1 MAAKPTVVLV
11 PGAWHV
17 EHTYHKLIPD
27 LERRG
32 YSTLAIRNPSLGQPM
47 RDGLVDEDAAHLR
60 SVVDRLLD
68 DGKEVV
74 VAAHSYAGSVL
85 SPALANYA
93 WKKGDKGRVL
103 GLVYIAAFV
112 LPEGKSIA
120 AIMFP
125 PDGSD
130 SPLKAD
136 ENGFIQPPDPH
147 VFYNDL
153 PESEQQELA
162 KHLLPNPGN
171 VGTVPGRGAPWK
183 NVPAVYL
190 KCLKDVILPPA
201 VQQRMLD
208 AVGGD
213 ALRVVELDSSHSPML
228 SMPEK
233 VGDAVML
240 VERLGRESV
249 EKERL

>member
-1 MAAKPTVVLV
+1 MAPKPTVVLV

-93 WKKGDKGRVL
+93 WKKGDKGCVL

-136 ENGFIQPPDPH
+136 EVCISISPHPPFCP
-147 VFYNDL
+147 
-153 PESEQQELA
+153 
-162 KHLLPNPGN
+162 
-171 VGTVPGRGAPWK
+171 
-183 NVPAVYL
+183 
-190 KCLKDVILPPA
+190 CLSPCIF
-201 VQQRMLD
+201 
-208 AVGGD
+208 
-213 ALRVVELDSSHSPML
+213 HSAHP
-228 SMPEK
+228 K
-233 VGDAVML
+233 
-240 VERLGRESV
+240 RKR
-249 EKERL
+249 